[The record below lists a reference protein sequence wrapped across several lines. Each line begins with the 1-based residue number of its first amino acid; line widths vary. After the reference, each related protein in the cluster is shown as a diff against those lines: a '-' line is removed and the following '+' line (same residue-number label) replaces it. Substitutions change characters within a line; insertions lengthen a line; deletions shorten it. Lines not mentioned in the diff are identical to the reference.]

1 MPAHALNKS
10 PSLSPRQR
18 QRLQGYCARCPL
30 LGPESVLIDITN
42 TCNLDCITCWNYA
55 PGLMSPKDAEWRKQR
70 MAPEVFSRVLGEVA
84 ECGVE
89 RIILSGAG
97 EPFTHPNI
105 DDFIAAVK
113 ARGLVL
119 TVITNGTL
127 CDFQRLKELGVDQLL
142 INTSS
147 ASAATYTAYHP
158 NQPPETFE
166 NLIEGVS
173 ALAGAVAVN
182 LVQVINALNA
192 DELTAM
198 IELSARAHARASF
211 KLGDTPPGTEC
222 CRLDEDR
229 RQTLLERDIPAA
241 IARAKALGVRHNLP
255 AFAVQLAGSS
265 PQHVPLP
272 CFAGYLYSRVY
283 VDGRVFFCC
292 EHIEVGN
299 IEQADFGTLWRA
311 PAYDAIRQRL
321 HAGHGFPGC
330 ARCGKHDMNF
340 VANAQLAMLMNEP
353 PFLPHQGGGQEG
365 DGVNEWFA
373 SPHPRPNP
381 PLEGEGA

>member
-1 MPAHALNKS
+1 MNKP
-10 PSLSPRQR
+10 PSLAPRQR
-18 QRLQGYCARCPL
+18 QRLQGYCARQPR
-30 LGPESVLIDITN
+30 LGPETVHIDITN
-42 TCNLDCITCWNYA
+42 ACNLDCITCWNYA
-55 PGLMSPKDAEWRKQR
+55 PGLASPKDAEWRKQR
-70 MAPEVFSRVLGEVA
+70 MAPAVFSRVLGEVA
-84 ECGVE
+84 ECGVD

-97 EPFTHPNI
+97 EPFTHPDIYN
-105 DDFIAAVK
+105 FIAAVK
-113 ARGLVL
+113 VKGLVL

-127 CDFQRLKELGVDQLL
+127 CDFPRLAGLGVDQLL

-147 ASAATYTAYHP
+147 ASATTYTAYHP

-166 NLIEGVS
+166 TLIEGVTT
-173 ALAGAVAVN
+173 LAGAVAVN

-198 IELSARAHARASF
+198 IELAHQAHARASF

-229 RQTLLERDIPAA
+229 RQILLEQDIPKA
-241 IARAKALGVRHNLP
+241 IARAKALGVKHNLS
-255 AFAVQLAGSS
+255 AFAAQLAGSS

-299 IEQADFGTLWRA
+299 IEQADFDTLWRA

-321 HAGHGFPGC
+321 HTGRGFPGC

-340 VANAQLAMLMNEP
+340 VANEQLSVLMNETA
-353 PFLPHQGGGQEG
+353 E
-365 DGVNEWFA
+365 
-373 SPHPRPNP
+373 
-381 PLEGEGA
+381 

>member
-1 MPAHALNKS
+1 LKNQP
-10 PSLSPRQR
+10 PLSPQQH
-18 QRLQGYCARCPL
+18 QRLQGFLARKPR
-30 LGPESVLIDITN
+30 LGPETVHIDITN
-42 TCNLDCITCWNYA
+42 ACNLDCVTCWNYA
-55 PGLMSPKDAEWRKQR
+55 PGLASPKNATWRKQR
-70 MAPEVFSRVLGEVA
+70 MASAVFSRVLNEVA

-97 EPFTHPNI
+97 EPFTHPDI
-105 DDFIAAVK
+105 YDFIAAVK
-113 ARGLVL
+113 AKVLTL

-158 NQPPETFE
+158 NQPPETFDT
-166 NLIEGVS
+166 LIAGVTG
-173 ALAGAVAVN
+173 LAGSVAVN

-198 IELSARAHARASF
+198 VELAHQAHARASF

-229 RQTLLERDIPAA
+229 RKTLLERDIPAA
-241 IARAKALGVRHNLP
+241 IARAKALGVKHNLP
-255 AFAVQLAGSS
+255 AFSAQLAAGLDKSGVQVMAAPLS
-265 PQHVPLP
+265 PAPLPRGGEGRVLSRWRDGDGKTQHAPLP

-299 IEQADFGTLWRA
+299 VEQADFGTLWLA
-311 PAYDAIRQRL
+311 PPYDAIRQRL
-321 HAGHGFPGC
+321 HEGHGFPGC

-340 VANAQLAMLMNEP
+340 VAASQLAMLM
-353 PFLPHQGGGQEG
+353 
-365 DGVNEWFA
+365 DKA
-373 SPHPRPNP
+373 S
-381 PLEGEGA
+381 E

>member
-1 MPAHALNKS
+1 MKKP
-10 PSLSPRQR
+10 PPLSPNQHQR
-18 QRLQGYCARCPL
+18 IEGFCAHRPL
-30 LGPESVLIDITN
+30 LGPETVHIDITN

-55 PGLMSPKDAEWRKQR
+55 PGLASPKNAAWKKQR
-70 MAPEVFSRVLGEVA
+70 MASAIFSRVLSEVA

-97 EPFTHPNI
+97 EPFTHPGI
-105 DDFIAAVK
+105 YDFIAAVK
-113 ARGLVL
+113 AKGLVL

-147 ASAATYTAYHP
+147 ASAATYTTYHP

-166 NLIEGVS
+166 NLIEGVIS
-173 ALAGAVAVN
+173 LAGAVAVN

-198 IELSARAHARASF
+198 VELAHQAHARASF

-222 CRLDEDR
+222 CRLDIDR
-229 RQTLLERDIPAA
+229 RKTLLEHDIPAA
-241 IARAKALGVRHNLP
+241 IARAKALGVKHNLA
-255 AFAVQLAGSS
+255 AFAAQLAGSH
-265 PQHVPLP
+265 PLHAPLP

-299 IEQADFGTLWRA
+299 VEKADFGTLWLA
-311 PAYDAIRQRL
+311 PAYNAIRQSL
-321 HAGHGFPGC
+321 HEGLVFPGC

-340 VANAQLAMLMNEP
+340 VANKQLAMLMNEVA
-353 PFLPHQGGGQEG
+353 E
-365 DGVNEWFA
+365 
-373 SPHPRPNP
+373 
-381 PLEGEGA
+381 